1 MNVPA
6 THYHRV
12 SRIDRATQW
21 LGALFALLAHSAA
34 AATIAMSLASS
45 EGTIEIDGTTELD
58 ADVETAWGVLTNYER
73 YVDFIPGLRESRVVA
88 RSGATVTVEQ
98 ICDITVGPLHRPLDV
113 TFEITEMAPTLLVS
127 RVVAGDLR
135 ALSSRYELTP
145 LGNRVR
151 VQYAGTLDSG
161 IATFDPIERFAVRQN
176 ISSRFQA
183 LVDEIERRSAACRNQ
198 SRSQSSSEPLLH
210 CGGTVHVLPPSLTSG
225 DAR

>member
-6 THYHRV
+6 THYHRA

-45 EGTIEIDGTTELD
+45 DGAIEIDVTAELD
-58 ADVETAWGVLTNYER
+58 ADVETAWAVLTDYER
-73 YVDFIPGLRESRVVA
+73 YVEFIPGLRDSHVVA

-98 ICDITVGPLHRPLDV
+98 IGDITVGPLHRPLDV

-145 LGNRVR
+145 VGNRVR
-151 VQYAGTLDSG
+151 VQYTGTLDFTSD
-161 IATFDPIERFAVRQN
+161 AIERFAVRQN

-183 LVDEIERRSAACRNQ
+183 LVDEIERRSTAC
-198 SRSQSSSEPLLH
+198 RSQSSPGPLLH
-210 CGGTVHVLPPSLTSG
+210 CSTSVRVLPPPLTSG
-225 DAR
+225 GAR